1 MTDIQASTLTLNG
14 VEYVRKDSI
23 SKHSAPIGDLRII
36 VADRGWIFVGRC
48 VTNSD
53 GTVTITDAKNL
64 RKWGTS
70 KGLGELVNGP
80 LRGTV
85 ADAYGTVRCTPIVEI
100 GVNNGW

>member
-48 VTNSD
+48 ITNSD

-64 RKWGTS
+64 RRWGTS

-80 LRGTV
+80 LSGTI
-85 ADAYGTVRCTPIVEI
+85 ADPYGTVRCTPIVEI